1 MVANLSRDMKKYLG
15 KVNAK
20 ENMAPLKLTGLFVKK
35 KKGIIFFIDSHSLDI
50 PLPMT
55 FESIE
60 KHFFY
65 VYRVVLY
72 II

>member
-1 MVANLSRDMKKYLG
+1 MKKYLG

-35 KKGIIFFIDSHSLDI
+35 KMDNIFIHSHSLDI

-55 FESIE
+55 FDSIE
-60 KHFFY
+60 KH
-65 VYRVVLY
+65 
-72 II
+72 